1 MIATPSYHNSSP
13 SSIGSAPPVT
23 PETPYH
29 TISPNASPFINR
41 PSVSPVSPY
50 VTGHGGLYEQ
60 EQPKTIVPGIHEQ
73 SVLDIAHAVGHPLG
87 GALVP
92 QKTYRPHTLSD
103 RRRYVEEVQL
113 EEPIMFYTN
122 NPAGC
127 GILLKDAFAS
137 KFSTLEGRDD
147 AMFVGRGPSVSIRL
161 NWPGY
166 APWSRQIPTRDFRS
180 PPHPIT
186 RAKLARNVA
195 KTIQRFVQ
203 EMEDQAQEDVS
214 EAKWRV
220 GSRGIQL
227 NDLVLVGLQHVSM
240 GSWQAHVRLLP
251 RRR

>member
-1 MIATPSYHNSSP
+1 MHVPVRNVPRITVETELLTTPARTSISTPYDQSQSPFHHSPTAGYSPSSMIATPSYHNSSP

-60 EQPKTIVPGIHEQ
+60 EQPKTIVPGTHEQ

-161 NWPGY
+161 NVWCLY
-166 APWSRQIPTRDFRS
+166 
-180 PPHPIT
+180 IT
-186 RAKLARNVA
+186 R
-195 KTIQRFVQ
+195 
-203 EMEDQAQEDVS
+203 
-214 EAKWRV
+214 
-220 GSRGIQL
+220 
-227 NDLVLVGLQHVSM
+227 
-240 GSWQAHVRLLP
+240 
-251 RRR
+251 